1 MQVELRLGGLMKLNG
16 HDVPVGQTIAIL
28 DAVANDR
35 SVRAAAERLGVS
47 YRSAWGRVLILEKA
61 FGRPLV
67 RKTKGHG
74 SVLTD
79 FGEAVREALQAPFRE
94 LEAPLAAQERQL
106 QTRLASLPIAKSERL
121 QIAASHDPLLI
132 ETVKDRIGIDV
143 VITGTEQAIDRFLS
157 GASDAAGCHFGPEA
171 ADGDSALP
179 ARLRNPGLL
188 VHPLFRREQGL
199 IVAAGNPLGIRSVED
214 IARTGA
220 RFVNRQRGSGTR
232 GWFDRLLAGADLAAS
247 RIVGY
252 EVEEFTHQAIG
263 AMIASG
269 AADVGLGVR
278 AVADAFRLSF
288 VPLGTET
295 YYLATRADLGS
306 AVLEQLIDDLGS
318 RARGA
323 PGYAA
328 VPPRAGPIPASARAR
343 GRPAYQGRD

>member
-1 MQVELRLGGLMKLNG
+1 MLVELRLGGLMKLNG
-16 HDVPVGQTIAIL
+16 HDVPVGQTIALL
-28 DAVANDR
+28 DAVADDR

-61 FGRPLV
+61 FGQPLV

-79 FGEAVREALQAPFRE
+79 FGEAVRQALGAPFRE
-94 LEAPLAAQERQL
+94 LATPLAAQERRL
-106 QTRLASLPIAKSERL
+106 QTRLASLSMAKPERL
-121 QIAASHDPLLI
+121 RIAASHDPLLI
-132 ETVKDRIGIDV
+132 ETVKDRSAIDL
-143 VITGTEQAIDRFLS
+143 VITGTEQAIDRLRS
-157 GASDAAGCHFGPEA
+157 GASDAAGCHFGPEE
-171 ADGDSALP
+171 ADGERALP
-179 ARLRNPGLL
+179 ARLRHPGTL
-188 VHPLFRREQGL
+188 VHSVFRREQGL
-199 IVAAGNPLGIRSVED
+199 IVTGGNPLGIRSVED

-288 VPLGTET
+288 LPLGTET
-295 YYLATRADLGS
+295 YYLATRADLRS
-306 AVLEQLIDDLGS
+306 SLLEQLIDDL
-318 RARGA
+318 A
-323 PGYAA
+323 
-328 VPPRAGPIPASARAR
+328 ARAR
-343 GRPAYQGRD
+343 GTSGYAAASRRKSGKTGRGRQSVSAPGLTR